1 MPKLM
6 EVLEFFDNSGNV
18 MVKRLPEPD
27 IDTEIKWG
35 AQLTV
40 RESQKAIFLK
50 DGKVFDVFDAGR
62 YVLDTKNIPL
72 LTKFITSF
80 GYGTISPFRAEV
92 YFVSM
97 KLFPNLKWGTPEP
110 ILFEDTKFQMVRLRS
125 NGIFSIQ
132 INDPH
137 LFFNKIVG
145 TQGLYSDNEISGYLK
160 NIIASKL
167 AVVLGET
174 HKSVFDLLKN
184 ISTLLKDAVLN
195 DFNSIGLSL
204 NNLFINS
211 ITLPTEV
218 QKSIDT
224 KTGMSAI
231 GNLDEYLKFQ
241 MGKSIEN
248 ASENPSGNAGAGIGI
263 GAGVGMGMM
272 FPQMIQNALEN
283 KTSNKKSKEE
293 IFELINKLKDLLDK
307 GAVTQQEFDETKK
320 SLLLKL

>member
-1 MPKLM
+1 M
-6 EVLEFFDNSGNV
+6 
-18 MVKRLPEPD
+18 
-27 IDTEIKWG
+27 
-35 AQLTV
+35 
-40 RESQKAIFLK
+40 
-50 DGKVFDVFDAGR
+50 
-62 YVLDTKNIPL
+62 
-72 LTKFITSF
+72 
-80 GYGTISPFRAEV
+80 
-92 YFVSM
+92 
-97 KLFPNLKWGTPEP
+97 
-110 ILFEDTKFQMVRLRS
+110 
-125 NGIFSIQ
+125 
-132 INDPH
+132 
-137 LFFNKIVG
+137 
-145 TQGLYSDNEISGYLK
+145 
-160 NIIASKL
+160 
-167 AVVLGET
+167 GET
-174 HKSVFDLLKN
+174 HKSVFDLPKNYTN